1 MTLTAID
8 VDVWSPVSL
17 KLGHG
22 THKLKFIVDGC
33 DTVSEYLPTVREFND
48 EILNILEVE
57 PEQEEEEEEEGG
69 KGDSSHCWCRCNRL
83 SQAQTLLWR
92 CGM

>member
-17 KLGHG
+17 KLGNG

-57 PEQEEEEEEEGG
+57 PEQEEEEEEKKGG
-69 KGDSSHCWCRCNRL
+69 KGDSSLH
-83 SQAQTLLWR
+83 
-92 CGM
+92 